1 MAFNRG
7 VTTPWIIALLCI
19 PAYFLGTFPTAVM
32 VGKAG
37 GHDVTAEGSGNPGAS
52 NVNRILGW
60 RAGLIVLIADAMKG
74 VIAASLG
81 LAVGGRPGGWAL
93 GAAAVLGHV
102 LPITRPGKGGKGV
115 ATTAGFLSVLY
126 PIFALGFLV
135 AFIIVTRVFKK
146 ASIGSLMGC
155 ICFPILVA
163 LTRPRWEAIAT
174 VALSCLIAWRHKAN
188 ISRLIS
194 GNELSTK
201 SPGS

>member
-7 VTTPWIIALLCI
+7 VSTPWIISILCL
-19 PAYFLGTFPTAVM
+19 PAYFLGTFPSALI

-60 RAGLIVLIADAMKG
+60 RAGLVVLLADAMKG
-74 VIAASLG
+74 VIAASVG

-93 GAAAVLGHV
+93 GVAAVLGHV

-115 ATTAGFLSVLY
+115 ATTAGFLSVMY
-126 PIFALGFLV
+126 PLFALGFLF

-155 ICFPILVA
+155 IFFPVLVA

-174 VALSCLIAWRHKAN
+174 VLLSILIAWRHRAN
-188 ISRLIS
+188 ISRLIA

-201 SPGS
+201 ASDS

>member
-19 PAYFLGTFPTAVM
+19 PAYFLGTFPTAVI

-74 VIAASLG
+74 VIAAYVG
-81 LAVGGRPGGWAL
+81 RAVGGRPGGWAL
-93 GAAAVLGHV
+93 GVAAVLGHV
-102 LPITRPGKGGKGV
+102 LPIMRPGKGGKGV

-188 ISRLIS
+188 ISRLLS

-201 SPGS
+201 SQGS

>member
-7 VTTPWIIALLCI
+7 VSTPWIIALLCI
-19 PAYFLGTFPTAVM
+19 PAYFLGTFPTAVI

-37 GHDVTAEGSGNPGAS
+37 GRDVTAEGSGNPGAS

-60 RAGLIVLIADAMKG
+60 RAGLIVLITDAMKG
-74 VIAASLG
+74 VIAVSVG

-93 GAAAVLGHV
+93 GTAAVLGHV

-188 ISRLIS
+188 ISRLLS

-201 SPGS
+201 SQGS

>member
-1 MAFNRG
+1 VAFNRG

-19 PAYFLGTFPTAVM
+19 PAYFLGTFPTAVI

-74 VIAASLG
+74 VIAAFVG

-93 GAAAVLGHV
+93 GVAAVLGHV
-102 LPITRPGKGGKGV
+102 LPIMRPGKGGKGV

-188 ISRLIS
+188 ISRLLS

-201 SPGS
+201 SQGS

>member
-7 VTTPWIIALLCI
+7 VTTPSIIALLCI
-19 PAYFLGTFPTAVM
+19 PAYLLGTFPTAVI

-74 VIAASLG
+74 VIAVSVG

-126 PIFALGFLV
+126 PIFALVFLV

>member
-19 PAYFLGTFPTAVM
+19 PAYFLGTFPTAVI

-37 GHDVTAEGSGNPGAS
+37 GRDVTAEGSGNPGAS

-60 RAGLIVLIADAMKG
+60 RAGLIVLIADALKG
-74 VIAASLG
+74 VIAVSVG

-188 ISRLIS
+188 ISRLVS

-201 SPGS
+201 SQGS

>member
-1 MAFNRG
+1 VAFNRG
-7 VTTPWIIALLCI
+7 VSTPWIISILCL
-19 PAYFLGTFPTAVM
+19 PAYFLGTFPSALI

-60 RAGLIVLIADAMKG
+60 RAGLVVLLADAIKG
-74 VIAASLG
+74 VIAASVG

-93 GAAAVLGHV
+93 GVAAVLGHV

-115 ATTAGFLSVLY
+115 ATTAGFLSVMY
-126 PIFALGFLV
+126 PLFALGFLF

-155 ICFPILVA
+155 IFFPILVA

-174 VALSCLIAWRHKAN
+174 VSLSILIAWRHRAN
-188 ISRLIS
+188 ISRLIA

-201 SPGS
+201 ASDS

>member
-1 MAFNRG
+1 
-7 VTTPWIIALLCI
+7 
-19 PAYFLGTFPTAVM
+19 M

-174 VALSCLIAWRHKAN
+174 LALSCLIAWRHKAN

>member
-1 MAFNRG
+1 MS
-7 VTTPWIIALLCI
+7 TTLIIAILWV
-19 PAYFLGTFPTAVM
+19 PAYFLGTFPTALI

-37 GHDVTAEGSGNPGAS
+37 GHDVMAEGSGNPGAS

-60 RAGLIVLIADAMKG
+60 RAGLVVLLADAMKG
-74 VIAASLG
+74 VIAASVG

-93 GAAAVLGHV
+93 GVAAVLGHV
-102 LPITRPGKGGKGV
+102 LPVTRLGKGGKGV

-126 PIFALGFLV
+126 PWFALGFLF
-135 AFIIVTRVFKK
+135 AFVVVTRVFKK

-174 VALSCLIAWRHKAN
+174 LALAILIAWRHKAN
-188 ISRLIS
+188 ISRLIA

-201 SPGS
+201 PSES